1 MVSLRRGEKY
11 SFQTVSCREK
21 KRLLLPNQRELH
33 LFQTTGLE
41 PNYDQLEDANF
52 ISWLTFFKK
61 EKDKDR
67 TGLSVLIQTMW
78 VGKIF
83 NGPDQGHTVQL
94 PATPTGNLTAKKHFQ
109 PSSVYRW
116 LCSNYCVKSLSEG
129 SIRRWRIR
137 AKQIFCTAF
146 HSSNNPLGPNWAV

>member
-52 ISWLTFFKK
+52 IS
-61 EKDKDR
+61 
-67 TGLSVLIQTMW
+67 
-78 VGKIF
+78 
-83 NGPDQGHTVQL
+83 
-94 PATPTGNLTAKKHFQ
+94 
-109 PSSVYRW
+109 
-116 LCSNYCVKSLSEG
+116 
-129 SIRRWRIR
+129 
-137 AKQIFCTAF
+137 
-146 HSSNNPLGPNWAV
+146 